1 MDNINVK
8 INGVYETFSIKKNI
22 TLFNILEK
30 YLKQNKNIAVALNFK
45 LVSKSEWKKIKVNDQ
60 DSIEIVSPFPGG

>member
-8 INGVYETFSIKKNI
+8 INGVYETFSLKKNI

-30 YLKQNKNIAVALNFK
+30 YLDENKL
-45 LVSKSEWKKIKVNDQ
+45 KIKNQSLSDLDKLWNQ
-60 DSIEIVSPFPGG
+60 IKKKEI